1 MTQEKRD
8 KRQILN
14 DALNEIDGDLIEEA
28 ANIRK
33 TKKVH
38 WAPLAAAA
46 VLLITAAVVL
56 PGALTNQR
64 SSAREDA
71 VSSTAV
77 TERGEAALP
86 EGEKNGHESVA
97 SLEPE
102 VPAPS
107 PASDPKSP
115 DSSYSDYISAELEM
129 PGTDRKDTMAHL
141 SGKSESIVVSGEPV
155 IDPGIEPESPS
166 GKEPDVPDPGQL
178 TAGAWNDNDHFPLWR
193 TLFQKAEQ
201 GATAGKFADY
211 ADAPN
216 AWFGQ
221 LSNRITVTVVNG
233 GDKVSGRKVW
243 LRDTDGSGI
252 VSAVTDANGVA
263 YLFCEKA
270 DTYRIEV
277 ESNSPETHWTGST
290 DENTFVY
297 DLTHLQEWAGE
308 DTSSLKDNV
317 IELMYVIDA
326 TGSMGDELSYV
337 KSELSDVVKKV
348 VEANPGVTVRVS
360 FLTYRDDEDEEKF
373 HYEDFTDV
381 SDEAGMKAILHEL
394 SLQDAMGGGD
404 YEEAVDEALEIAMSK
419 NWSAHSTK
427 LIFHVLD
434 APAHDEESKR
444 VRYENAVKAAAEKGI
459 RLCPVLASGSDQMT
473 EYLARSEA
481 LLTGGTFVFVTDD
494 SGIGFGH
501 HDPQLPDAV
510 HEHLNALMVRLI
522 NGYHTGTFADPVAW
536 NAE

>member
-1 MTQEKRD
+1 MTQKKDRH
-8 KRQILN
+8 QLLN
-14 DALNEIDGDLIEEA
+14 DALNEIDEDLIEEA
-28 ANIRK
+28 ANVRK
-33 TKKVH
+33 TKKIR

-46 VLLITAAVVL
+46 LLVIAAAVVL
-56 PGALTNQR
+56 PPALSNRKAAT
-64 SSAREDA
+64 SEDTH
-71 VSSTAV
+71 VTKNGETTAV
-77 TERGEAALP
+77 LTPEAPMLEAPMPDVPGSTRASSISHEFSEGIVHYVISP
-86 EGEKNGHESVA
+86 EGVW
-97 SLEPE
+97 
-102 VPAPS
+102 S
-107 PASDPKSP
+107 PAKEDEKAE
-115 DSSYSDYISAELEM
+115 DSAI
-129 PGTDRKDTMAHL
+129 
-141 SGKSESIVVSGEPV
+141 IVTGEPI
-155 IDPGIEPESPS
+155 IDPEPGAPV
-166 GKEPDVPDPGQL
+166 EPVAPPDNELPVPDPGQM
-178 TAGAWNDNDHFPLWR
+178 TAAAWNDNDHFALWR
-193 TLFQKAEQ
+193 SLFQKAEQ
-201 GATAGKFADY
+201 GATAGKFADF
-211 ADAPN
+211 ADISR
-216 AWFGQ
+216 AWFAQ
-221 LSNRITVTVVNG
+221 LVNRVTVTVVNG
-233 GDKVSGRKVW
+233 EEKVAGRRVW
-243 LRDTDGSGI
+243 LTDTDGRGI
-252 VSAVTDANGVA
+252 TSAVTDANGVA

-270 DTYRIEV
+270 DRYRIEV

-373 HYEDFTDV
+373 HYADFMDV

-404 YEEAVDEALEIAMSK
+404 YEEAVDEALELAMSK
-419 NWSAHSTK
+419 NWSARSTK

-434 APAHDEESKR
+434 APAHDTETNR
-444 VRYENAVKAAAEKGI
+444 TRYENAVKAAAEKGI
-459 RLCPVLASGSDQMT
+459 RLCPILASGSDTST

-481 LLTGGTFVFVTDD
+481 LLTGGTFIFVTDD

-510 HEHLNALMVRLI
+510 HEYLNALMIRLI
-522 NGYHTGTFADPVAW
+522 NGYHTGTFAEPVAW
-536 NAE
+536 DAG